1 MSTSGW
7 RVMKFGGTSVADAA
21 RLRGVADLAAAA
33 LGEAGVCLVAS
44 AASGITDLLL
54 RAARTAEAG
63 GDPGGD
69 VEAFRARHA
78 GILAD
83 LAVEL
88 DGARRRGAEAGL
100 QALGDEF
107 AKLSSGVGLL
117 RECPPTVRA
126 HLSSLGERASC
137 LLLVTLLEARGLAP
151 VALDPRLLVRAHGDP
166 LQAEPDLEATAEAFA
181 AHRTGAARLL
191 VLPGFFAGD
200 AEGRTVLLGRGGSDY
215 SAAIAASALKAD
227 LLEIWTDVDGIYS
240 ADPRQVPEA
249 FALAA
254 LSFEEAMELSH
265 FGAKVL
271 HPKTI
276 QPARAAGIPVR
287 VRNSFRPDHAGT
299 LITAQAPPPEHAARG
314 LTLLEDVALLNVTG
328 AGMKGVPGV
337 AARTFQ
343 ALAKEGIN
351 VLLITQGSS
360 ECAITL
366 CVAGADGARAQRAL
380 KGAFELDLAAG
391 RLDDVELKEGLSI
404 LSVVGEGMRARMG
417 VAGTFFHALSE
428 VGVNIVAIAQGSSER
443 SISAV
448 VRGADGPRGL
458 RHAHRGFFGT
468 AEVIELY
475 LFGTGTVGGRLV
487 EHLEAQKPRLKARG
501 IELRLCGVARSKG
514 LLLSEAG
521 IDASRAR
528 DGLEGA
534 GAPDPGRVVEFV
546 AGRRPVCPVLVD
558 CTSDEALAARYGECF
573 AAGLH
578 VVTANKKANAGSY
591 ATWSALR
598 EQARRGQRRFL
609 YETNVGA
616 GLPVISTLQSMLG
629 CGDRVRRFEGI
640 LSGSLSFLLG
650 RLEEGASFSGA
661 VREAMAKGF
670 TEPDPRDDLGGQD
683 VGRKALIL
691 AREIGLQL
699 EPSAVVVESLLP
711 ADFHEGSVADFLA
724 RLPELDAPFAARM
737 ADLRARGQVL
747 RFLGSIDADGEA
759 PRCGAGLVA
768 LDADH
773 PLASVQGG
781 ENALAFLTDHY
792 SPRPLVIRG
801 YGAGADVTAAGV
813 LSDILKL
820 ATWSQP

>member
-1 MSTSGW
+1 MPSSW
-7 RVMKFGGTSVADAA
+7 RVMKFGGTSVADAD

-33 LGEAGVCLVAS
+33 LTEGRVCLVAS

-54 RAARTAEAG
+54 RAAKTAESG
-63 GDPGGD
+63 GDPAP
-69 VEAFRARHA
+69 EIAAFRDRHRA
-78 GILAD
+78 ILAD
-83 LAVEL
+83 LAPGLSGE
-88 DGARRRGAEAGL
+88 GRARAEAGL

-107 AKLSSGVGLL
+107 AKLAAGVGLL
-117 RECPPTVRA
+117 LECPPSVRA

-137 LLLVTLLEARGLAP
+137 LLLVELLKGRGFAP
-151 VALDPRLLVRAHGDP
+151 EALDPRHCIRASGEP
-166 LQAEPDLEATAEAFA
+166 LQAEPELEATAAAFA
-181 AHRTGAARLL
+181 PYREGAARLL

-215 SAAIAASALKAD
+215 SAALAAAALHAE

-249 FALAA
+249 FTLPA

-276 QPARAAGIPVR
+276 QPARGAGISVK
-287 VRNSFRPDHAGT
+287 VRNSFRPEHPGT
-299 LITAQAPPPEHAARG
+299 LITAQAPPPDHAARG
-314 LTLLEDVALLNVTG
+314 LTLLENVALLNVTG

-343 ALAKEGIN
+343 ALAREGIN
-351 VLLITQGSS
+351 VLLITQASS

-366 CVAGADGARAQRAL
+366 CVAGLDGARALKAL
-380 KGAFELDLAAG
+380 KAAFELDLAAG
-391 RLDDVELKEGLSI
+391 RLDDVELKPGLSI

-417 VAGTFFHALSE
+417 VASTFFRALSD

-443 SISAV
+443 SISTV
-448 VRGADGPRGL
+448 VRAEDGPRGL

-475 LFGTGTVGGRLV
+475 LFGTGTVGGRLL
-487 EHLEAQKPRLKARG
+487 EHLAAQKERLQARG
-501 IELRLCGVARSKG
+501 IELRLCGLARSKG
-514 LLLSEAG
+514 LLLSENG
-521 IDASRAR
+521 VEASEVRN
-528 DGLEGA
+528 GMEGS
-534 GAPDPGRVVEFV
+534 GAPDPGRVADFV
-546 AGRRPVCPVLVD
+546 ASRKPICPVFVD
-558 CTSDEALAARYGECF
+558 CTSDESLASRYGELL

-578 VVTANKKANAGSY
+578 VVTANKKANAGSLTY
-591 ATWSALR
+591 WKALR
-598 EQARRGQRRFL
+598 EKARAGQRRFL

-616 GLPVISTLQSMLG
+616 GLPVISTLQSLLA

-650 RLEEGASFSGA
+650 RLEEGALFSDA
-661 VREAMAKGF
+661 VREAMEKGF

-691 AREIGLQL
+691 AREIGLEL
-699 EPSAVVVESLLP
+699 EPGGVQVESLLP
-711 ADFHEGSVADFLA
+711 KAFHEGSVADFLA

-737 ADLRARGQVL
+737 AELKAKEQVL
-747 RFLGSIDADGEA
+747 RFIGTIDAEGTV
-759 PRCGAGLVA
+759 PRCSAGLVA
-768 LDADH
+768 LDLDH
-773 PLASVQGG
+773 PLASVRGG

-820 ATWSQP
+820 ATWSLP

>member
-1 MSTSGW
+1 MSSSGW
-7 RVMKFGGTSVADAA
+7 RVMKFGGTSVADAD
-21 RLRGVADLAAAA
+21 RLRTVADLAAAA
-33 LGEAGVCLVAS
+33 LAESRVCLVAS

-54 RAARTAEAG
+54 RAARTAETG
-63 GDPGGD
+63 GDPGPD

-78 GILAD
+78 AILED
-83 LAVEL
+83 LAPGFEAGVQ
-88 DGARRRGAEAGL
+88 ARAAAGL

-107 AKLSSGVGLL
+107 AKLASGVGLL
-117 RECPPTVRA
+117 LECPPSVRA

-137 LLLVTLLEARGLAP
+137 LLLAALLEARGLAP
-151 VALDPRLLVRAHGDP
+151 EALDPRHAIRALGDP

-181 AHRTGAARLL
+181 PRRAGTSRLL

-215 SAAIAASALKAD
+215 SAALAAAALKAD

-249 FALAA
+249 FALPA

-287 VRNSFRPDHAGT
+287 VRNSFRPEHPGT

-314 LTLLEDVALLNVTG
+314 LTLLEHVALLNVTG

-343 ALAKEGIN
+343 ALAREGIN

-366 CVAGADGARAQRAL
+366 CVAGADGAKAQGAL
-380 KGAFELDLAAG
+380 KAAFELDLAAG
-391 RLDDVELKEGLSI
+391 RLDDVERRDGLSI

-448 VRGADGPRGL
+448 VRGEDGPRGL

-501 IELRLCGVARSKG
+501 IELRLCGLARSKG
-514 LLLSEAG
+514 LLLAEGG
-521 IDASRAR
+521 IDPAQAR
-528 DGLEGA
+528 NGLDGA
-534 GAPDPGRVVEFV
+534 GAPDPGRVADFV
-546 AGRRPVCPVLVD
+546 ASRKPITPVLVD
-558 CTSDEALAARYGECF
+558 CTSDEALAGRYGELF

-591 ATWSALR
+591 AYWQHLR
-598 EQARRGQRRFL
+598 EQARAGQRRFL

-616 GLPVISTLQSMLG
+616 GLPVISTLQSLLA

-650 RLEEGASFSGA
+650 RLEEGAAFSGA
-661 VREAMAKGF
+661 VREAMDKGF

-691 AREIGLQL
+691 AREIGLRL
-699 EPSAVVVESLLP
+699 EPEAVQVESLLP
-711 ADFHEGSVADFLA
+711 RDFHEGSVAEFLA

-737 ADLRARGQVL
+737 ADLKAKGQVL
-747 RFLGSIDADGEA
+747 RFIGSIDATGSE
-759 PRCGAGLVA
+759 PRCGAGLQA

-773 PLASVQGG
+773 PLASVRGG

>member
-1 MSTSGW
+1 MSTPW

-21 RLRGVADLAAAA
+21 RLRGVADLAA
-33 LGEAGVCLVAS
+33 EARAGARVCLVAS
-44 AASGITDLLL
+44 AAAGITDLLV
-54 RAARTAEAG
+54 RAAKSAEGG
-63 GDPGGD
+63 GDPGPD
-69 VEAFRARHA
+69 VAAFRERHRA
-78 GILAD
+78 ILAD
-83 LAVEL
+83 LAGEL
-88 DGARRRGAEAGL
+88 EAGGATRAEAGL

-107 AKLSSGVGLL
+107 AKLAAGVGLL
-117 RECPPTVRA
+117 LECPPSVRA
-126 HLSSLGERASC
+126 HLASLGERATA
-137 LLLVTLLEARGLAP
+137 LLLGELLRGRGLDP
-151 VALDPRLLVRAHGDP
+151 RALDPRAYLRATGDP
-166 LQAEPDLEATAEAFA
+166 LQAEPDLEATAAAFA
-181 AHRTGAARLL
+181 PLREGDAGLL

-200 AEGRTVLLGRGGSDY
+200 TEGRTVLLGRGGSDY
-215 SAAIAASALKAD
+215 SAALAAAALHAD

-249 FALAA
+249 FALAS

-276 QPARAAGIPVR
+276 QPARGAGISVK
-287 VRNSFRPDHAGT
+287 VRNSFRPEHPGT

-314 LTLLEDVALLNVTG
+314 LTLLENVALLNLTG

-343 ALAKEGIN
+343 ALAREAIN

-366 CVAGADGARAQRAL
+366 CVAGSDGAKAQKAL
-380 KGAFELDLAAG
+380 QAAFELDLAAG
-391 RLDDVELKEGLSI
+391 RLDAVELKPGLSI

-417 VAGTFFHALSE
+417 VASTFFRALSD

-443 SISAV
+443 SISTV
-448 VRGADGPRGL
+448 VRVEDGPRGL

-487 EHLEAQKPRLKARG
+487 EHLVAQRERLRARG
-501 IELRLCGVARSKG
+501 IELRLCGLARSKG
-514 LLLSEAG
+514 LVLSEKGVDATEARNG
-521 IDASRAR
+521 IDGS
-528 DGLEGA
+528 
-534 GAPDPGRVVEFV
+534 GAPDPGRVAEFV
-546 AGRRPVCPVLVD
+546 ASRKPICPVFVD
-558 CTSDEALAARYGECF
+558 CTSDEALASRYGELLE
-573 AAGLH
+573 AGLH
-578 VVTANKKANAGSY
+578 VVTANKKANAGSLAY
-591 ATWSALR
+591 WKELR
-598 EQARRGQRRFL
+598 EKARAGQRRFL

-616 GLPVISTLQSMLG
+616 GLPVISTLQSLLA

-650 RLEEGASFSGA
+650 RLEEGVPFSAA
-661 VREAMAKGF
+661 VKEAMDKGF

-691 AREIGLQL
+691 AREIGLEL
-699 EPSAVVVESLLP
+699 EPGGVQVESLLP
-711 ADFHEGSVADFLA
+711 KEFHEGSVADFLA

-737 ADLRARGQVL
+737 AELKAKGQVL
-747 RFLGSIDADGEA
+747 RFVGSIDAESGA
-759 PRCGAGLVA
+759 PRCGAGLLA
-768 LDADH
+768 LDAEH
-773 PLASVQGG
+773 PLASVRGG

-820 ATWSQP
+820 ATWSLP

>member
-21 RLRGVADLAAAA
+21 RLRGVADLAAQA
-33 LGEAGVCLVAS
+33 LPETRVCLVAS

-54 RAARTAEAG
+54 RAAKAAESG
-63 GDPGGD
+63 GDPGPD

-78 GILAD
+78 AMLAD
-83 LAVEL
+83 LAPEL
-88 DGARRRGAEAGL
+88 DEAGCARAEDGL
-100 QALGDEF
+100 RALGDEF
-107 AKLSSGVGLL
+107 AKLASGVGLL
-117 RECPPTVRA
+117 LECPPSVRA

-137 LLLVTLLEARGLAP
+137 LLLAALLEARGLAP
-151 VALDPRLLVRAHGDP
+151 LALDPRQLVRAIGDP

-181 AHRTGAARLL
+181 PHRNGAARLL

-215 SAAIAASALKAD
+215 SAAIAASALKAE

-249 FALAA
+249 FALPTM
-254 LSFEEAMELSH
+254 SFEEAMELSH

-276 QPARAAGIPVR
+276 QPARSAGIPVR
-287 VRNSFRPDHAGT
+287 VRNSFRPEHAGT

-314 LTLLEDVALLNVTG
+314 LTLLEHVALLNVTG

-366 CVAGADGARAQRAL
+366 CVAGADGTRAQKAL
-380 KGAFELDLAAG
+380 RSAFDLDLAAG
-391 RLDDVELKEGLSI
+391 RLDDVELKTGLSV

-448 VRGADGPRGL
+448 VKGEDGPRGL

-487 EHLEAQKPRLKARG
+487 EHLEAQRARLQARG
-501 IELRLCGVARSKG
+501 LELRLCGVARSRG
-514 LLLSEAG
+514 LLLAEAG
-521 IDASRAR
+521 IDAAQALN
-528 DGLEGA
+528 GLEGA
-534 GAPDPGRVVEFV
+534 GAPDPSRVAEFV
-546 AGRRPVCPVLVD
+546 AQRRPICPVLVD
-558 CTSDEALAARYGECF
+558 CTSDASLAARYGELF

-591 ATWSALR
+591 AYWRELR
-598 EQARRGQRRFL
+598 QKAQDGQRRFL

-616 GLPVISTLQSMLG
+616 GLPVISTLQSLLA

-650 RLEEGASFSGA
+650 RLEEGVAVSEA
-661 VREAMAKGF
+661 VREAMDKGF

-691 AREIGLQL
+691 AREIGLAL
-699 EPSAVVVESLLP
+699 EPSAVQVESLLP
-711 ADFHEGSVADFLA
+711 PDFHEGSVADFLA
-724 RLPELDAPFAARM
+724 RLPELDAPFAARI
-737 ADLRARGQVL
+737 AALKAQGQVL
-747 RFLGSIDADGEA
+747 RFVGHIDTEGET

-773 PLASVQGG
+773 PLASVRGG

-820 ATWSQP
+820 ATWGQP

>member
-21 RLRGVADLAAAA
+21 RLRGVADLATAA
-33 LGEAGVCLVAS
+33 LQETRVCLVAS
-44 AASGITDLLL
+44 AASGITDLLQ
-54 RAARTAEAG
+54 RAAKTAEGG
-63 GDPGGD
+63 GDPSED
-69 VEAFRARHA
+69 VAAFRTRHA
-78 GILAD
+78 AILAD
-83 LAVEL
+83 LSPEL
-88 DGARRRGAEAGL
+88 DEARRSATEAGL

-107 AKLSSGVGLL
+107 AKLASGVGLL
-117 RECPPTVRA
+117 LECPPSVRA

-137 LLLVTLLEARGLAP
+137 LLLAALLEARGLAP
-151 VALDPRLLVRAHGDP
+151 LALDPRHLVRATGDP
-166 LQAEPDLEATAEAFA
+166 LQAEPDLEATGSAFA
-181 AHRTGAARLL
+181 PHRAGVARLL

-200 AEGRTVLLGRGGSDY
+200 GEGRTVLLGRGGSDY
-215 SAAIAASALKAD
+215 SAALAASALQAD

-249 FALAA
+249 FALPA

-276 QPARAAGIPVR
+276 QPARSAAIPVR
-287 VRNSFRPDHAGT
+287 VRNSFRPEHPGT

-314 LTLLEDVALLNVTG
+314 LTLLEQVALLNVTG

-366 CVAGADGARAQRAL
+366 CVAGSDGAKARMAL
-380 KGAFELDLAAG
+380 KAAFELDLAAG
-391 RLDDVELKEGLSI
+391 RLDDVELKTGLSI

-443 SISAV
+443 SISAA
-448 VRGADGPRGL
+448 VRAEDGPRGL

-468 AEVIELY
+468 TEVIELY

-487 EHLEAQKPRLKARG
+487 EHLEAQRPRLQARG
-501 IELRLCGVARSKG
+501 IELRLCGLARSRG
-514 LLLSEAG
+514 LVLSEAG
-521 IDASRAR
+521 VAPADARN
-528 DGLEGA
+528 GLEGA
-534 GAPDPGRVVEFV
+534 GAPDPGRVAEFV
-546 AGRRPVCPVLVD
+546 ASRRPTCPVFVD
-558 CTSDEALAARYGECF
+558 CTSDATLAARYGDLF

-578 VVTANKKANAGSY
+578 VVTANKKANAGSFAY
-591 ATWSALR
+591 WRELR
-598 EQARRGQRRFL
+598 ERASAGQRRFL

-616 GLPVISTLQSMLG
+616 GLPVISTLQSLLA

-650 RLEEGASFSGA
+650 RLEEGAAFSEA
-661 VREAMAKGF
+661 VREAMDKGF

-691 AREIGLQL
+691 AREIGLPL
-699 EPSAVVVESLLP
+699 EADDVRVESLLP
-711 ADFHEGSVADFLA
+711 ADFHEGGVADFLA

-737 ADLRARGQVL
+737 AELKAKGQVL
-747 RFLGSIDADGEA
+747 RFIGSIDAEGEI
-759 PRCGAGLVA
+759 PRCGAGLQA

-773 PLASVQGG
+773 PLASVRGG